1 MTLPNDPPLQR
12 IQFYVTTPYPC
23 GYLDDRQAQS
33 LIAAPHHLI
42 DQRVYGELIQLGF
55 RRSGKFA
62 YRPHCENCSACVPVR
77 VPVRQFQP
85 TRSQRRAW
93 KRHQN
98 LTAEV
103 LDLHYSEEHFL
114 LYRAYQRARHSG
126 EGMDN
131 DSVEQYRS
139 FLAQSNV
146 ETLLVE
152 FREQGELRMVSVV
165 DCVKDGLSAVYTF
178 YDCSDPGAS
187 YGTYSVMW
195 LIEWCRRL
203 ELPHLYLGYWIAE
216 SRKMAYKQGFQPLE
230 ALLEGEWQALE
241 KNSSA
246 ES

>member
-42 DQRVYGELIQLGF
+42 DTRVYSELIQLGF

-77 VPVRQFQP
+77 VPVDRFHP

-93 KRHQN
+93 KHHSGLSTR
-98 LTAEV
+98 V
-103 LDLHYSEEHFL
+103 LDLHYSEEHFR
-114 LYRAYQRARHSG
+114 LYRDYQHARHSG
-126 EGMDN
+126 GGMEG

-152 FREQGELRMVSVV
+152 FRKQGVLRMVSVV

-178 YDCSDPGAS
+178 YDCSDATAS
-187 YGTYSVMW
+187 YGTYSVLW
-195 LIEWCRRL
+195 LIEWCRRIG
-203 ELPHLYLGYWIAE
+203 LPHLYLGYWIEE

-230 ALLEGEWQALE
+230 ALLEGEWQLLK
-241 KNSSA
+241 KNSSNQ
-246 ES
+246 S